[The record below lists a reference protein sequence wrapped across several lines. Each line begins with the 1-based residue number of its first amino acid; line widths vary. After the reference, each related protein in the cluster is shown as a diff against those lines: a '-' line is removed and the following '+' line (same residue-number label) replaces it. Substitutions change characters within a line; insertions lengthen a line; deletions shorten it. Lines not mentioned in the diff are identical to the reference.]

1 LIEVLH
7 MVDCNLLDLSQINEE
22 QRRAIIEFV
31 RERKGV
37 KPKDLGVTDAYLR
50 MVRAGKARAGDGL
63 LCQALRYI
71 TEDELKLLLK
81 GIVPEARASFGD
93 VVRVVATARVDP
105 QVREFLLGLIKEYL
119 GDYIGS
125 LQQTWHVTEKDIE
138 DFIKAKRL
146 KGLREQT
153 INDEV
158 RYIREAL
165 AELGWNLTPDSIRE
179 YLAGLAEDGEQY
191 VLKHTTYSLK
201 SFLKTVLKPRDPGL
215 FALLYNSFT
224 VVKPRSHNKVK
235 LPTIDQL
242 RRIWQSLPTIEG
254 KFYFALLAET
264 GLRPGEPFLLTIDDL
279 DLEHGVLR
287 VGKVTPTKRAFVAF
301 LRPEF
306 LEWVKTNYLPRRES
320 FVKTFIERMSKDYL
334 GVGVNAEV
342 WSRRLIPYDQSR
354 LRREIKETARQVLDR
369 EFELYELRKFFATYM
384 ISQGVP
390 ESIVNTLQGRAPPS
404 EFRVLIEHYWS
415 PRHEELRQWY
425 LKYAPRVC
433 CS

>member
-1 LIEVLH
+1 
-7 MVDCNLLDLSQINEE
+7 MVDCNLLDLAQIGEE

-37 KPKDLGVTDAYLR
+37 KPRDLGVTDAYLR
-50 MVRAGKARAGDGL
+50 MVRSGKARAGDGL
-63 LCQALRYI
+63 LCQALKYI

-81 GIVPEARASFGD
+81 GIVPEARAGLND
-93 VVRVVATARVDP
+93 AVRVIATARVDP
-105 QVREFLLGLIKEYL
+105 EFREFLLGLIKEYL
-119 GDYIGS
+119 GDYITT

-146 KGLREQT
+146 KGLSDKT
-153 INDEV
+153 IRDEA

-165 AELGWNLTPDSIRE
+165 AELDWNLTPDNLRE
-179 YLAGLAEDGEQY
+179 YLAGLAEEGEEY

-201 SFLKTVLKPRDPGL
+201 SFLKTVLKPKDPGL

-254 KFYFALLAET
+254 KFYFGLLAET

-279 DLEHGVLR
+279 DLEHGMLR
-287 VGKVTPTKRAFVAF
+287 IGKVTETKRAFVAF
-301 LRPEF
+301 MRPEF
-306 LEWVKTNYLPRRES
+306 LEWVKREYLPRRDS
-320 FVKTFIERMSKDYL
+320 FVKSFIERMSKDYL
-334 GVGVNAEV
+334 GVGVNAEA
-342 WSRRLIPYDQSR
+342 WAKRLIPYDQGR
-354 LRREIKETARQVLDR
+354 LRREIKDVARQVLGR
-369 EFELYELRKFFATYM
+369 EFELYELRKFFATHM

-404 EFRVLIEHYWS
+404 EFRVLVEHYWS

-425 LKYAPRVC
+425 IKHAPRVC
-433 CS
+433 CY

>member
-1 LIEVLH
+1 

-354 LRREIKETARQVLDR
+354 LRREIKETARQVLGR